1 MLLLDHEPTP
11 DEVRIQA
18 QANQREELSLLD
30 QQQQFAD
37 SWQARTTSSRP
48 SSMKVVESSTSR
60 QLERLTGRAALAN
73 AIPARDRVL
82 VLGLW
87 PAVALSVI
95 AAVDLIHLSE
105 RRHRPH

>member
-48 SSMKVVESSTSR
+48 SSMKDVERFDTAKVSAVKTVWAKAATVVDDD
-60 QLERLTGRAALAN
+60 RA
-73 AIPARDRVL
+73 V
-82 VLGLW
+82 G
-87 PAVALSVI
+87 
-95 AAVDLIHLSE
+95 
-105 RRHRPH
+105 